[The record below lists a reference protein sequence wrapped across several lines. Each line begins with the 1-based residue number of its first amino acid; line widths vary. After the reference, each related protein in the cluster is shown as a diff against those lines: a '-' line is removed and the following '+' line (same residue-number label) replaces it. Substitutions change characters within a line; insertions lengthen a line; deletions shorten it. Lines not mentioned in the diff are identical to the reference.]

1 MTESPRTTAPAG
13 RSVIGADVIITG
25 DIGSEGTVEIMGKI
39 DGKIAARSVVIGA
52 EGRIAGSISAE
63 SIDLRGQMEGKMSCA
78 SLTLRSVSQVRADV
92 NYHSLTIESGA
103 QIDGKFTRAKG

>member
-1 MTESPRTTAPAG
+1 MSRGLRTATTWTALALGGWLGCASAGLAQALVISPLP
-13 RSVIGADVIITG
+13 SD
-25 DIGSEGTVEIMGKI
+25 
-39 DGKIAARSVVIGA
+39 VVIGA